1 MIKGK
6 QQGLVAIVTVNVIFG
21 LNTPVTKALM
31 DGWMTPVGYTT
42 TRMVFGTVVFWL
54 IGSFVKTE
62 RIERK
67 DLLTIMIGGLM
78 GFIGTQLLFSQALTY
93 TTPVTFSLLM
103 AITPVVVL
111 VLSALFLK
119 EVVPLR
125 KVLGIVIS
133 ISGAALIILLSG
145 ARGEGGSNNTLG
157 ITFAVMCML
166 CYAGYLVLTRKISVK
181 YHPVA
186 IAKWMFL
193 VSAVAAIP
201 MSLANPEPQTIYSD
215 AGTVSAYGLLIFSLL
230 FSTTLAFFLMPYALK
245 RLEASAVSIFMN
257 LQPIVASSVAII
269 IGQDLLTWE
278 KPVAAVLV
286 IAGVYLVTKKKAQPK
301 PGLV

>member
-1 MIKGK
+1 MIRGK
-6 QQGLVAIVTVNVIFG
+6 QQGLLAIVMANVIFG

-54 IGSFVKTE
+54 IGFFVKTE
-62 RIERK
+62 RIESK

-111 VLSALFLK
+111 VLSAMFLK
-119 EVVPLR
+119 EVVPLK

-133 ISGAALIILLSG
+133 ISGAALIILQAGTRS
-145 ARGEGGSNNTLG
+145 EEGSNNSLG
-157 ITFAVMCML
+157 IVFAVMCMF

-193 VSAVAAIP
+193 VSAVVAIP

-286 IAGVYLVTKKKAQPK
+286 IVGVYLVTKKKTQPK